1 MLARSRQAQVES
13 PGNVG
18 SSPPRTPVSYTSV
31 IYSIALYPCADET
44 IIACFVR
51 WPIVHIALT
60 NDYVHMQT
68 GTDYGPYLINE
79 APPLHTTAIVD
90 GCTRR
95 LADTWQQMRTNAD
108 TPLST
113 FLDFCTYGHMIDNVV
128 LIVTGLVHERDVQ
141 VCYW

>member
-1 MLARSRQAQVES
+1 
-13 PGNVG
+13 
-18 SSPPRTPVSYTSV
+18 
-31 IYSIALYPCADET
+31 
-44 IIACFVR
+44 
-51 WPIVHIALT
+51 
-60 NDYVHMQT
+60 MQT
-68 GTDYGPYLINE
+68 GTDYGPYLVNE

-95 LADTWQQMRTNAD
+95 LADTWQLMRAHAD

-141 VCYW
+141 VCSLSVPVASVYVALYVKLSLGQSQRLRCRS